1 MAKKRPAINLARPTD
16 AHSGDLAKLFTAGE
30 DVERAAGLQLLAIRL
45 DAIRPDPNQPRQ
57 SFDDSSLAELSE
69 SIRQDGVIQPI
80 EVVEVEPH
88 RYMLVHGER
97 RWRAAQLAGLETI
110 PAIVRRRDYDDLTRF
125 VRQLVENLQREDLN
139 DVDRA
144 KGLVHLKQ
152 LMEAETAGQASNR
165 KTWKNRVTWPQVGE
179 RIGYSKQRIDQL
191 VKLLKLPPDIQEDV
205 RAGRISERDT
215 RVYHKVRPEQQPV
228 LHEARKRGEISQA
241 ELSQAARLLQAD
253 PTADVQAVLEQVR
266 RDEPSKEPAFDSSF
280 KGRRFR
286 YPGGNDPLFRANA
299 GRIEQARAQ
308 LVALEWEGLN
318 AAGRQ
323 ELAEMLGELR
333 REVEAVIEA
342 ISH

>member
-30 DVERAAGLQLLAIRL
+30 DVERSAGLQLLAIRL

-57 SFDDSSLAELSE
+57 SFDDDSLADLSE

-144 KGLVHLKQ
+144 NGLVHLKQ
-152 LMEAETAGQASNR
+152 LMETEAAGQVSNR
-165 KTWKNRVTWPQVGE
+165 KTWKNKVTWPQVGE
-179 RIGYSKQRIDQL
+179 RIGYSKQRINQL
-191 VKLLKLPPDIQEDV
+191 VQLLKLPPDIQEDV

-215 RVYHKVRPEQQPV
+215 RVYHKVQPEQQPV
-228 LHEARKRGEISQA
+228 LHQARKTGQISQA
-241 ELSQAARLLQAD
+241 ELSQAARLLQEN
-253 PTADVQAVLEQVR
+253 PTADPQAILEQVR
-266 RDEPSKEPAFDSSF
+266 RGEPSKEPSFDSSF
-280 KGRRFR
+280 KGRPFRF
-286 YPGGNDPLFRANA
+286 PGGNDPLFRANA
-299 GRIEQARAQ
+299 GRIEQARVQ
-308 LVALEWEGLN
+308 LAALEWEGLN
-318 AAGRQ
+318 TAGRQ
-323 ELAEMLGELR
+323 QLAALLHELR
-333 REVEAVIEA
+333 QEVEAIIEA
-342 ISH
+342 LSH